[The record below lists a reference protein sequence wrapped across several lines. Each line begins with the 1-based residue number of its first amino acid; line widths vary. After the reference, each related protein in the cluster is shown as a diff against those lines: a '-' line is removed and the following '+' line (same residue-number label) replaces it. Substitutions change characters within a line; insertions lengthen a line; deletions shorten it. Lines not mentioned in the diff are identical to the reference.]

1 MKYLKKFNE
10 NVSKKD
16 IDVYRMSLY
25 PDKGKKRGSD
35 EMIDNIGKK
44 LKSLNAKSISYELKS
59 NDDVLVD
66 FTIDEEKY
74 TAKYN
79 HTGTCE
85 NIKNNKSNKKPLK

>member
-1 MKYLKKFNE
+1 MKYLKNFNE

-25 PDKGKKRGSD
+25 PDKGKKSGSD

-44 LKSLNAKSISYELKS
+44 LRSLNAKSISYELKS

-85 NIKNNKSNKKPLK
+85 NVKIKNK